1 MKRRPFFWH
10 IFPSLLVIVAAA
22 CGVII
27 LYATAAF
34 RTFYHDQTESALKRR
49 AVVLQS
55 QFTTLLDQDSTSS
68 IDTSGIDSL
77 CKWLG
82 ARANTRVTI
91 ILPSGMVIGDS
102 DEWPATM
109 DNHRDRPEVIEAL
122 KGDTGVA
129 TRYSATLERD
139 LTYVA
144 VPMRNESGV
153 KAVLRTSVPM
163 VTISDA
169 LGPIFRRL
177 ALAGLAVV
185 GIAVVFSLALSR
197 RLSRP
202 FEELRHGADRFARGD
217 LSTPMP
223 IPDALEAAE
232 LADAM
237 NGMAR
242 QLDER
247 IRTVTRQ
254 RNEQN
259 AILSGMVEGVI
270 AVDTEERI
278 LMVNAAAAKM
288 LDGNHTAIRG
298 KMIQEAV
305 RNAELQMFLRELLSR
320 REAMNREIRFVAS
333 NGGEH
338 ALEIQGNVLT
348 GSKGGT
354 KGALAVMHD
363 VTDLKQL
370 ERIRRDFVAN
380 VSHELRTPLT
390 SIKGFVETLLDGAI
404 EEKQERV
411 RFLDIIANHV
421 NRLNSIIE
429 DLLTISRLEKEETEA
444 VELERASLAGIV
456 REAVG
461 VCSGKAQENGVS
473 VEFSCNQETIVEVNS
488 SLLEQAVINLVDNA
502 VKYSGR
508 GTKVRVTCTKEEKEV
523 RIAVSDEGPG
533 IESEHLPRIFER
545 FYRVDKARSRKM
557 GGTGL
562 GLAIVKHIMNVHN
575 GNASVESRVGK
586 GTTFTLHVPVSR

>member
-34 RTFYHDQTESALKRR
+34 RTFYHDQTVSALKRR

-55 QFTTLLDQDSTSS
+55 QFSSHLKEDSTGVV
-68 IDTSGIDSL
+68 DTSAIDSL

-82 ARANTRVTI
+82 ARANTRVTV
-91 ILPSGMVIGDS
+91 ILPNGIVIGDS
-102 DEWPATM
+102 DEWPGTM
-109 DNHRDRPEVIEAL
+109 DNHRDRPEIIEAL
-122 KGDTGVA
+122 RGDTGVA
-129 TRYSATLERD
+129 TRYSETLERD
-139 LTYVA
+139 LTYIAIPV
-144 VPMRNESGV
+144 RDESGIE
-153 KAVLRTSVPM
+153 AVLRTSVPM

-177 ALAGLAVV
+177 ALAGFAVV

-237 NGMAR
+237 NGMAH

-254 RNEQN
+254 RNEQD
-259 AILSGMVEGVI
+259 AILTGMVEGVI

-278 LMVNAAAAKM
+278 LMVNAAAARM
-288 LDGNHTAIRG
+288 LDGSYTAIRG
-298 KMIQEAV
+298 KLIQEAV
-305 RNAELQMFLRELLSR
+305 RNAELQIFLRDLLSR

-338 ALEIQGNVLT
+338 TLEIQGNVLT
-348 GSKGGT
+348 GSKGGV

-404 EEKQERV
+404 EEKEERV

-429 DLLTISRLEKEETEA
+429 DLLIISRLEKEENEA
-444 VELERASLAGIV
+444 VDLERTSLAGIV
-456 REAVG
+456 KEAVE
-461 VCSGKAQENGVS
+461 VCSGKALEKGIS
-473 VEFSCNQETIVEVNS
+473 VDFTCNHETIVEVNP

-502 VKYSGR
+502 IKYSDR
-508 GTKVRVTCTKEEKEV
+508 DSRVRVNCEKGENEV
-523 RIAVSDEGPG
+523 RIAVTDEGPG

-575 GNASVESRVGK
+575 GNASVESRVGR
-586 GTTFTLHVPVSR
+586 GTTFTLHIPVSR